1 MLDEQIAYM
10 RDSLAR
16 LTEDPYSQAR
26 FYVTEDDIA
35 SLPCFGNDSI
45 FAVKAPRGTTLEVP
59 DPHGHLGVARS
70 AALQVCSATVKT
82 NSGHW
87 ILTNTEWAG
96 GISTA
101 EWQ

>member
-59 DPHGHLGVARS
+59 DPTDTSEWPDQPRYRCAQQQS
-70 AALQVCSATVKT
+70 KP
-82 NSGHW
+82 
-87 ILTNTEWAG
+87 ILDIG
-96 GISTA
+96 F
-101 EWQ
+101 